1 MTIREK
7 PVESTKPSLVLL
19 PGFLCDQTVW
29 KQQIAGLAPFADAVC
44 MEWTPEHRSI
54 LAMAEAVL
62 RWAPERFALAGH
74 SMGGRVAFQIL
85 RLAPERVTKVALLN
99 TGADARPPG
108 EAGET
113 EERGRRRLLAIAR
126 SQGMRAMAIEWLK
139 GMLPP
144 YRQED
149 TALVEEIIG
158 MLERKSPDLFE
169 IQMLA
174 LLGRPNVA
182 PLLTYILCPALV
194 LTGFDDAWSPP
205 ARHLQMAQSI
215 RMSELVVVPKCGH
228 MSTME
233 RPEEVTA
240 AMREWLTRSI

>member
-1 MTIREK
+1 METGK
-7 PVESTKPSLVLL
+7 PALVLL

-29 KQQIAGLAPFADAVC
+29 KQQIASLADIADPVC
-44 MEWTPEHRSI
+44 MEWAPEHDSI
-54 LAMAEAVL
+54 VAMAEAVL
-62 RWAPERFALAGH
+62 RWAPTAFALAGH

-85 RLAPERVTKVALLN
+85 RLAPDRVTRVAVFN

-108 EAGET
+108 EAGEN
-113 EERGRRRLLAIAR
+113 EERGRRRLLELAR
-126 SQGMRAMAIEWLK
+126 SQGMRPMAVEWLK

-144 YRQED
+144 YRQND
-149 TALVEEIIG
+149 TPLVEEIIQ
-158 MLERKSPDLFE
+158 MFERKSPDLFE

-174 LLGRPNVA
+174 LLGRPDA
-182 PLLTYILCPALV
+182 THFLRTIHCPALV

-215 RMSELVVVPKCGH
+215 PFSELVVVPKCGH

-233 RPEEVTA
+233 RPDEVTA
-240 AMREWLTRSI
+240 AMREWLTRQ